1 MSKQTDAS
9 ISVGTE
15 SNSRPCGGC
24 DKVAVK
30 NRYADCGQESCKAFH
45 RLPQSPFL
53 SPSSALY
60 RHQRSAASR
69 CTSTLSC
76 KDDRSYYIT
85 TPIFY
90 VNASPHLGH
99 LYSAV
104 IADCLH
110 RYKLLQGFNSKFGTG
125 TDEHGLKIQQ
135 AAEAAGKDPL
145 NFCTDVSERFKH
157 LFNSCNISYTDYIRT
172 TEQRHH
178 QAVKHFWSVLWNK
191 GLIYKGSYEGWYSTQ
206 DESFLTSL
214 QVGDALDSSGKEIKV
229 SLESGHKVEW
239 MKEENYMFRLSAFR
253 SQLLDWL
260 RGNPRAIQPE
270 LFSQIVQQ
278 VLQEDLADLSVS
290 RQRSRLQWGI
300 PVPGDAEQTIY
311 VWLDA
316 LVNYL
321 TVAGYPDKHDQ
332 WWNVAHHIVGKDIL
346 KFHAIYWPAFLL
358 GAGLPLPQTIYVHSH
373 WTSGGKKMS
382 KSVGNVVDPVECSQK
397 FTIDGI
403 RYFLLRQCIP
413 ESDSDYTDDKVRK
426 LLNAELADTLG
437 GLLNRCTAPALN
449 PAQVYPAFCPQ
460 SFPYEQGGR
469 AVVEDYHMLDS
480 VKNLPAVVEQH
491 YESMH
496 VYKALEAIIAC
507 VRKTNGFVQ
516 RHAPWKL
523 DRRDSEDQRWLDTIL
538 HVSFECLR
546 IYGTLLQPIV
556 PGISNILLSRL
567 GVQPGE
573 RSLADVNFL
582 PRHQGMDCPFEG
594 RALGSDSGVLF
605 TRLENPNLD
614 KQSPKKTKKA
624 DKLK

>member
-1 MSKQTDAS
+1 MMRTPFLFVTRSCQ
-9 ISVGTE
+9 
-15 SNSRPCGGC
+15 
-24 DKVAVK
+24 AV
-30 NRYADCGQESCKAFH
+30 H
-45 RLPQSPFL
+45 RLQQSPFF
-53 SPSSALY
+53 SPVSALS
-60 RHQRSAASR
+60 RHQRISALR
-69 CTSTLSC
+69 YTSTHFC

-110 RYKLLQGFNSKFGTG
+110 RYKLLQGFNSKFATG

-145 NFCTDVSERFKH
+145 TFCTDVSEKFEH
-157 LFNSCNISYTDYIRT
+157 LFGSCNISYTDYIRT
-172 TEQRHH
+172 TEQKHRH
-178 QAVKHFWSVLWNK
+178 AVEHFWSVLRNK

-206 DESFLTSL
+206 DESFLTAL
-214 QVGDALDSSGKEIKV
+214 QVADALDSQGREIKV
-229 SLESGHKVEW
+229 SQESGHKVEW

-253 SQLLDWL
+253 PQLLDWL
-260 RGNPRAIQPE
+260 RENPRAVQPE
-270 LFSQIVQQ
+270 HFYQSVLQW
-278 VLQEDLADLSVS
+278 LQEDLPDLSVS

-300 PVPGDAEQTIY
+300 PVPGDDEQTIY

-358 GAGLPLPQTIYVHSH
+358 GAGLPLPQTIHVHSH
-373 WTSGGKKMS
+373 WTVGGKKMS
-382 KSVGNVVDPVECSQK
+382 KSLGNVVDPLERSQM
-397 FTIDGI
+397 FTTDGM
-403 RYFLLRQCIP
+403 RYFLLRQGVP
-413 ESDSDYTDDKVRK
+413 DSDCDYTDNKVIK
-426 LLNAELADTLG
+426 LLNAELADSLG

-449 PAQVYPAFCPQ
+449 PAQVYPLFCPQ
-460 SFPYEQGGR
+460 SFRREQGGR
-469 AVVEDYHMLDS
+469 AVVEDYHMLDA

-496 VYKALEAIIAC
+496 VYKALEAISAC
-507 VRKTNGFVQ
+507 VRLTNGFVQ

-523 DRRDSEDQRWLDTIL
+523 DRSDSKDQRWLDTII
-538 HVSFECLR
+538 HVSLECLR

-556 PGISNILLSRL
+556 PEISNKLLSRL

-573 RSLADVNFL
+573 RSWADVNFL
-582 PRHQGMDCPFEG
+582 PRYQGMDCPFEG

-605 TRLENPNLD
+605 SRLESEKTD
-614 KQSPKKTKKA
+614 KQKPTKTKKA
-624 DKLK
+624 AN